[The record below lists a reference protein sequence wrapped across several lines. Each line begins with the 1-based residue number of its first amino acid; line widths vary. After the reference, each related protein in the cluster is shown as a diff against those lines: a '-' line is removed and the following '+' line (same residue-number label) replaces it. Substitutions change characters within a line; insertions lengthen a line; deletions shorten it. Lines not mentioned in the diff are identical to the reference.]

1 MSSRKVRVKKL
12 SVKTTLPVLRED
24 QIDPSEYEALTTEN
38 QIATGVEQAEENEYH
53 LQTIL
58 KEAGTS
64 NDQEIPVPPP
74 QESDINYDELYAV
87 PFHKPSSYIRFSQ
100 TVEECITC
108 LYDMTT
114 EDDEFLTQYNSKAP
128 PSGPL
133 SEDDFERIMEVF
145 EDTAAE
151 QTPFASVDNTV
162 AAYDM
167 MVPALNHLGSAAIL
181 QHAKPVYEY
190 WKSRRQDA
198 GNKPLHPTLKFE
210 THQETD
216 DTDPFVCFRRRE
228 ARQTRK
234 TRARD
239 NKIAETLKK
248 LRRELEDGRQLVLMA
263 YEREMLKRE
272 LMTMDRA
279 VFEERARLKDVKLRL
294 GIKGEDEDLV
304 NQKPQKRKPVEA
316 HIVQRP
322 PGAHLRQPVR
332 TDGRTLDADLVLLKD
347 KLAEREHE
355 LGLDIAMK
363 VQNHRKWNQNHI
375 DLTRDPLSPVKE
387 QGTELKFRP
396 AKTQYLMTP
405 PASTSSEMDVDEDA
419 PDTMQLDKPEPPVF
433 QFTAGSSEP
442 SKTSQPAFR
451 RRIGRLN
458 RLWIDR
464 RGMVTP
470 PRENSEEYSDRW
482 RYDSDSDDDEP
493 PVYEVDPFDTRAL
506 KFRATIPLNP
516 YMFRGRPAVPPE
528 AVAAAQAGNRVLPS
542 PAAVAAHAHAQA
554 HAQAAAQAHL
564 AVQAQA
570 KAQVQAQ
577 AQQAQ
582 AQAHVQA
589 SA

>member
-12 SVKTTLPVLRED
+12 NVKTTLPVLRED
-24 QIDPSEYEALTTEN
+24 QIDPNEYEALTTDN

-74 QESDINYDELYAV
+74 QESAINYDELYPV
-87 PFHKPSSYIRFSQ
+87 PFHKPSTYIRFSQ

-108 LYDMTT
+108 LYDMNT
-114 EDDEFLTQYNSKAP
+114 EDDEFLKQYNSKP
-128 PSGPL
+128 PAAGAL

-151 QTPFASVDNTV
+151 QTPFAAVDNTV

-167 MVPALNHLGSAAIL
+167 MVPALNHLGSSAVL

-190 WKSRRQDA
+190 WKTKRQEA
-198 GNKPLHPTLKFE
+198 GNKPLHPSLKFE

-248 LRRELEDGRQLVLMA
+248 LRRELEDGRQLVLVA
-263 YEREMLKRE
+263 YEREMVKRE

-279 VFEERARLKDVKLRL
+279 VFEERARLKNIKLRL

-304 NQKPQKRKPVEA
+304 NQKPQKRKPAE
-316 HIVQRP
+316 P
-322 PGAHLRQPVR
+322 PVVRQPPGGAHLRQPVR
-332 TDGRTLDADLVLLKD
+332 SDGRTLDADLVLLSD
-347 KLAEREHE
+347 KLVEKETE
-355 LGLDIAMK
+355 LRLDIEMK

-375 DLTRDPLSPVKE
+375 DLTREPLSPVKE
-387 QGTELKFRP
+387 QGTELKFRQ

-405 PASTSSEMDVDEDA
+405 PASTSSEMEVDDHSSDA
-419 PDTMQLDKPEPPVF
+419 MQVDKRESPVF
-433 QFTAGSSEP
+433 HFNAGSSEP
-442 SKTSQPAFR
+442 SEGSQPSFR

-470 PRENSEEYSDRW
+470 PRELGENKSDRW
-482 RYDSDSDDDEP
+482 KYDSDSEDEP

-528 AVAAAQAGNRVLPS
+528 AVAAAQAQAGNRVLPS
-542 PAAVAAHAHAQA
+542 PAAAAAHAHAQA

-564 AVQAQA
+564 AAQAQA
-570 KAQVQAQ
+570 KAQAVANSQAQ
-577 AQQAQ
+577 AAQ
-582 AQAHVQA
+582 AV
-589 SA
+589 S

>member
-12 SVKTTLPVLRED
+12 NVKTTLPVLRED
-24 QIDPSEYEALTTEN
+24 QIDPNEYEALTTDN

-74 QESDINYDELYAV
+74 QESAINYDELYPV
-87 PFHKPSSYIRFSQ
+87 PFHKPSTYIRFSQ

-108 LYDMTT
+108 LYDMNT
-114 EDDEFLTQYNSKAP
+114 EDDEFLKQYNSKP
-128 PSGPL
+128 PAAGAL

-151 QTPFASVDNTV
+151 QTPFAAVDNTV

-167 MVPALNHLGSAAIL
+167 MVPALNHLASPTIL

-190 WKSRRQDA
+190 WKTKRQEA
-198 GNKPLHPTLKFE
+198 GNKPLHPSLKFE

-248 LRRELEDGRQLVLMA
+248 LRRELEDGRQLVLVA
-263 YEREMLKRE
+263 YEREMVKRE

-279 VFEERARLKDVKLRL
+279 VFEERARLKNIKLRL

-304 NQKPQKRKPVEA
+304 NQKPQKRKPAE
-316 HIVQRP
+316 P
-322 PGAHLRQPVR
+322 PVVRQPPSGAHLRQPVR
-332 TDGRTLDADLVLLKD
+332 SDGRTLDADLVLLSD
-347 KLAEREHE
+347 KLVEKETE
-355 LGLDIAMK
+355 LRLDIEMK

-375 DLTRDPLSPVKE
+375 DLTREPLSPVKE
-387 QGTELKFRP
+387 QGTELKFRQ

-405 PASTSSEMDVDEDA
+405 PASTSSEMEVDDHSPDA
-419 PDTMQLDKPEPPVF
+419 MQVDKREPPVF
-433 QFTAGSSEP
+433 YFNAGSSEP
-442 SKTSQPAFR
+442 AKGSQPSFR

-470 PRENSEEYSDRW
+470 PRDLGENKSDRW
-482 RYDSDSDDDEP
+482 KYDSDSEDEP

-528 AVAAAQAGNRVLPS
+528 AVAAAQAQAGNRVLAS
-542 PAAVAAHAHAQA
+542 PAAAAAHAHAQA

-564 AVQAQA
+564 AAQAQA
-570 KAQVQAQ
+570 KAQAVANSQAQ
-577 AQQAQ
+577 AAQ
-582 AQAHVQA
+582 AV
-589 SA
+589 S

>member
-12 SVKTTLPVLRED
+12 NVKTTLPVLRED
-24 QIDPSEYEALTTEN
+24 QIDPNEYEALTTDN

-74 QESDINYDELYAV
+74 QESDINYDELYPV

-100 TVEECITC
+100 TVEECISC

-114 EDDEFLTQYNSKAP
+114 EDDEFLKQYNSKP
-128 PSGPL
+128 PGAGAL

-151 QTPFASVDNTV
+151 QTPFAAVDNTV

-167 MVPALNHLGSAAIL
+167 MVPALHELGSPAIL

-190 WKSRRQDA
+190 WKSRRQEA

-248 LRRELEDGRQLVLMA
+248 LRRELEDGRQLVLVA

-272 LMTMDRA
+272 LMSMDRA
-279 VFEERARLKDVKLRL
+279 LFEERARLKETKLRL

-304 NQKPQKRKPVEA
+304 NQKPQKRKPAE
-316 HIVQRP
+316 P
-322 PGAHLRQPVR
+322 PVIRQPTGAHLRQPVR
-332 TDGRTLDADLVLLKD
+332 SDGRTLDADLVLLSD
-347 KLAEREHE
+347 KLAEKENE
-355 LGLDIAMK
+355 LRLDIEMK
-363 VQNHRKWNQNHI
+363 VQNHRKWNHNHI
-375 DLTRDPLSPVKE
+375 DLTGEPLSPVKE
-387 QGTELKFRP
+387 QGTEVKFRQ

-405 PASTSSEMDVDEDA
+405 PASTSSEMEVDTHIPDA
-419 PDTMQLDKPEPPVF
+419 PQVDKREAPVF
-433 QFTAGSSEP
+433 QFSAGSNEP
-442 SKTSQPAFR
+442 SKGSQPSFR

-470 PRENSEEYSDRW
+470 PPEHGEKSDRW

-516 YMFRGRPAVPPE
+516 YMFRGRPAVPPD
-528 AVAAAQAGNRVLPS
+528 AVVAAQAQAGNRVLPS
-542 PAAVAAHAHAQA
+542 PAAAQAAAHAHAQA

-564 AVQAQA
+564 AMKAQA
-570 KAQVQAQ
+570 KAAAVA
-577 AQQAQ
+577 QAQ
-582 AQAHVQA
+582 AQAAQTVQ
-589 SA
+589 